1 MIKFLNGNCAFC
13 PIYCLRNS
21 IQTETSSSVKS
32 RIGGGGGGGG
42 SSKSTSDKVTDV
54 RQLLEEKRQGLPQQR
69 SRPPVTTSSKTGWL
83 LTEPKNLDL
92 LFSLLICIDLRLN
105 SKF

>member
-1 MIKFLNGNCAFC
+1 MMIKFLNGNCAFC

-54 RQLLEEKRQGLPQQR
+54 RQLLEEKRQGHSQQR
-69 SRPPVTTSSKTGWL
+69 SCPPVTTSGKTG
-83 LTEPKNLDL
+83 
-92 LFSLLICIDLRLN
+92 
-105 SKF
+105 